1 MERERARYVDVL
13 RNRNFGLLWAG
24 QVVSNFGDRF
34 TYMAVVATIVFNEG
48 GSAMEAGGIFIAWSL
63 PALIFG
69 PIAGVFVDRYN
80 KKRIMILCD
89 ILRAGIVFLLPF
101 AYSIIQIYVLMF
113 LVSSVSRFFYPAR
126 NAMIPQ
132 LVEKGQLLVANSL
145 SQSTYEFSAIAGFAI
160 GGMLVGIMGPNNVFY
175 LDVATYFVSAITI
188 YFIAFVPIGKK
199 LEDAGNALSR
209 IKMELL
215 EGLVYSYREK
225 RVFFILSIFS
235 ITMLFF
241 GGINILWLMLIRD
254 VMGLGIEGMG
264 VLESDFGA
272 GMLIGTFMVG
282 LFGYRFKNK
291 LLILSG
297 IFFSSLAFLFI
308 GVAPNIIMV
317 LIFAFISGFFISFIN
332 IPCIT
337 VLQKVA
343 PSDMLG
349 RVFSVLGTLTE
360 TACVMSMAVIGLLAE
375 IIEVQTLIIGISIIL
390 LVVSAAAYIYP
401 IDLEVDSEEICETS
415 P

>member
-101 AYSIIQIYVLMF
+101 TYSIIQIYVLMF

-241 GGINILWLMLIRD
+241 G
-254 VMGLGIEGMG
+254 
-264 VLESDFGA
+264 
-272 GMLIGTFMVG
+272 
-282 LFGYRFKNK
+282 
-291 LLILSG
+291 
-297 IFFSSLAFLFI
+297 
-308 GVAPNIIMV
+308 
-317 LIFAFISGFFISFIN
+317 
-332 IPCIT
+332 
-337 VLQKVA
+337 
-343 PSDMLG
+343 
-349 RVFSVLGTLTE
+349 
-360 TACVMSMAVIGLLAE
+360 
-375 IIEVQTLIIGISIIL
+375 
-390 LVVSAAAYIYP
+390 
-401 IDLEVDSEEICETS
+401 
-415 P
+415 